1 MSERG
6 FAKSKTMKGALYSGL
21 GLRTEDHYDSPKAAQ
36 TTPRQSRF
44 DRDDDGEE
52 V

>member
-6 FAKSKTMKGALYSGL
+6 FAKSKTMKGALYSGV
-21 GLRTEDHYDSPKAAQ
+21 GLRTEDHYD
-36 TTPRQSRF
+36 TPRAPHLPGQISF
-44 DRDDDGEE
+44 KNDEDGEE

>member
-6 FAKSKTMKGALYSGL
+6 FAKAKTMKGALYSGL
-21 GLRTEDHYDSPKAAQ
+21 GLRTEDHYDTPKAAQ
-36 TTPRQSRF
+36 TVSRQSRL

>member
-6 FAKSKTMKGALYSGL
+6 FAKTKTKVGALYSGI
-21 GLRTEDHYDSPKAAQ
+21 GLRTDDHYDSPKAAQ
-36 TTPRQSRF
+36 SVPRQSRF
-44 DRDDDGEE
+44 DHDDDGEE